1 MPSNL
6 PKTYEIF
13 VIISA
18 LASKKIREN
27 KGTLFQGYRN
37 RYDII
42 DHEHEK
48 NTFMYFFH
56 RPIFAKIREFATI
69 VLLNGIER
77 FSESTLNSS

>member
-1 MPSNL
+1 MSRTDGASWSHFL
-6 PKTYEIF
+6 R
-13 VIISA
+13 A
-18 LASKKIREN
+18 LL
-27 KGTLFQGYRN
+27 TDTQGYRN

-48 NTFMYFFH
+48 KTFMYFFH

>member
-1 MPSNL
+1 MKKNEVS
-6 PKTYEIF
+6 F
-13 VIISA
+13 II
-18 LASKKIREN
+18 IYV
-27 KGTLFQGYRN
+27 QGYRN

-48 NTFMYFFH
+48 KTFMYFFH

>member
-1 MPSNL
+1 MRR
-6 PKTYEIF
+6 
-13 VIISA
+13 A
-18 LASKKIREN
+18 LAWLNLYGCEAVRHKLKN
-27 KGTLFQGYRN
+27 KQKMQGYRN

-48 NTFMYFFH
+48 KTFMYFFH

>member
-1 MPSNL
+1 MGVACLIFGPRPPNFENL
-6 PKTYEIF
+6 Y
-13 VIISA
+13 
-18 LASKKIREN
+18 N
-27 KGTLFQGYRN
+27 QGYRN

-48 NTFMYFFH
+48 KTFMYFFH

>member
-1 MPSNL
+1 M
-6 PKTYEIF
+6 
-13 VIISA
+13 
-18 LASKKIREN
+18 
-27 KGTLFQGYRN
+27 QGYRN

-48 NTFMYFFH
+48 KTFMYFFH

>member
-1 MPSNL
+1 MVILILFVIFS
-6 PKTYEIF
+6 YVIF
-13 VIISA
+13 VLTLSIER
-18 LASKKIREN
+18 LA
-27 KGTLFQGYRN
+27 QGYRN

-48 NTFMYFFH
+48 KTFMYFFH
-56 RPIFAKIREFATI
+56 RPIFAKIREFSTI

>member
-1 MPSNL
+1 MLEKSSNH
-6 PKTYEIF
+6 
-13 VIISA
+13 
-18 LASKKIREN
+18 N
-27 KGTLFQGYRN
+27 KNQDKHTKRKQRNQGYRN

-48 NTFMYFFH
+48 KTFMYFFH

>member
-1 MPSNL
+1 MS
-6 PKTYEIF
+6 
-13 VIISA
+13 
-18 LASKKIREN
+18 SKIDSVSKCQMQMRRLN
-27 KGTLFQGYRN
+27 QGYRN

-48 NTFMYFFH
+48 TTFMYFFH